1 MPLSKSPAFLS
12 RFGLM
17 LFCAL
22 ASGYAYAHPDERAK
36 CKQDG
41 RTIFVS
47 TKANLSEFDP
57 SQYGAK
63 LVLIRE
69 LPEKGMVVSIYEPGR
84 IICAIRTEWPNEK
97 GKK

>member
-1 MPLSKSPAFLS
+1 MPLNKSAALLS
-12 RFGLM
+12 SFGLM

-22 ASGYAYAHPDERAK
+22 TISQAHANPGEKAK

-57 SQYGAK
+57 SRYGAK
-63 LVLIRE
+63 LVLTRE
-69 LPEKGMVVSIYEPGR
+69 LPDKGMVVSIYEPGR
-84 IICAIRTEWPNEK
+84 IICATKTARRNAKEK
-97 GKK
+97 K